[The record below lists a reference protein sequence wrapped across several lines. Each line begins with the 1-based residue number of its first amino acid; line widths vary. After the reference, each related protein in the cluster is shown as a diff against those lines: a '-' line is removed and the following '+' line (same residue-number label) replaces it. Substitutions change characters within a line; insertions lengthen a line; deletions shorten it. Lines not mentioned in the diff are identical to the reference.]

1 MDSTEASGKT
11 QEEALEIALRV
22 LDVDLGEVE
31 VEVINPG
38 KSGFLGFGS
47 EDARVRVTKVPQSRS
62 LARTAKIS
70 VDSIL
75 QSMGISAI
83 STIGK
88 AQPDNPNT
96 YPINIEG
103 DDSGLLIGRRG
114 ETLRAF
120 QFLVSRI
127 LANKEPEAEGRIV
140 LDVEQYRQRR
150 AATLNNL
157 AIRMADR
164 VGTSGRAITLE
175 PMPSNERR
183 VIHMTLAHHPL
194 VLTESTGEGDERQ
207 VSISPKGRGTSGR
220 GG

>member
-1 MDSTEASGKT
+1 MNSTEASGKT
-11 QEEALEIALRV
+11 QDEALEIALRV
-22 LDVDLGEVE
+22 LEVDLGEVE

-47 EDARVRVTKVPQSRS
+47 EDVRVRVTKVPQSRN
-62 LARTAKIS
+62 LARTGKIA
-70 VDSIL
+70 VDTIL
-75 QSMGISAI
+75 KGLGISAI

-88 AQPDNPNT
+88 PQGDNHNT
-96 YPINIEG
+96 YPINIDG

-127 LANKEPEAEGRIV
+127 VANQDPDSEGRII

-150 AATLNNL
+150 AMNLTNL

-164 VGTSGRAITLE
+164 VQTSGRIVALE
-175 PMPSNERR
+175 PMPSDERR
-183 VIHMTLAHHPL
+183 VIHMALANHPK
-194 VLTESTGEGDERQ
+194 VSTESTGERDERQ
-207 VSISPKGRGTSGR
+207 VTIRPRKS
-220 GG
+220 

>member
-1 MDSTEASGKT
+1 MNSTEASGKT

-22 LDVDLGEVE
+22 LEVDLGEVE

-47 EDARVRVTKVPQSRS
+47 EDARVRVTKVPQSRN
-62 LARTAKIS
+62 LARTGKIA
-70 VDSIL
+70 VDTIL
-75 QSMGISAI
+75 RGLGISAI

-88 AQPDNPNT
+88 PQGDNPNT
-96 YPINIEG
+96 YPINIDG

-127 LANKEPEAEGRIV
+127 AANQDPDSEGRII

-150 AATLNNL
+150 AMNLTSL

-164 VGTSGRAITLE
+164 VQTSGRMVALE
-175 PMPSNERR
+175 PMPSDERR
-183 VIHMTLAHHPL
+183 VIHMALADHPK
-194 VLTESTGEGDERQ
+194 VSTESTGERDERQ
-207 VSISPKGRGTSGR
+207 VTILPRKS
-220 GG
+220 